1 MKWIKKIFDKIFK
14 NLYSICSGIFL
25 SILIVLLTTMSAQYL
40 GDVISNKVLNNKPV
54 EILFFT
60 NKNDQKE
67 NIYVKKIINTIN
79 NSNDLKKYRIKIKQI
94 DANENYPLNQNGK
107 IIFST
112 QKKIMDNFASL
123 QKFTILD
130 RSIFDSRTHEY
141 LTYSKYDEYA
151 IAETNDNFK
160 IYIGI
165 LNAETSTKKVKIFK
179 TLNAISSNILRKIDL
194 QPDA

>member
-14 NLYSICSGIFL
+14 NLYSVCSGIFL
-25 SILIVLLTTMSAQYL
+25 SILIVLLTTVSAQYL
-40 GDVISNKVLNNKPV
+40 GNIIGNKILNSKPV

-60 NKNDQKE
+60 NSNNKKE

-94 DANENYPLNQNGK
+94 DASQNYSLNQNGK

-112 QKKIMDNFASL
+112 QEKIMNNLATA
-123 QKFTILD
+123 QKLAVLD
-130 RSIFDSRTHEY
+130 RSIFDSRTHKY
-141 LTYSKYDEYA
+141 LTYSKYDEYTL
-151 IAETNDNFK
+151 AETNDNFK

-165 LNAETSTKKVKIFK
+165 LNTDTNIKKVKIFK
-179 TLNAISSNILRKIDL
+179 TLNAISNSILRKIDL